1 MRNTVRAT
9 IDAFTHYLGDQTGRP
24 TQDIR
29 FPKKLIYY
37 YLGIFRN
44 AVVYEESKKRN
55 DIDISIMQTIPCIDL
70 NVVDVI
76 SDCPCAAEKG
86 CKWLKT
92 KIPLP
97 ALLTEKPD
105 SVSSLDGNIKFE
117 YVKWTDFK
125 STICSRYEFIRKTP
139 YYTFKT
145 IGGNIN
151 LYIYSNAEVTKTLR
165 LKRIAVTARFKDQL
179 DAITYPVCG
188 NKTNS
193 CSILDMDFLIP
204 QELES
209 VVFQRTYAALMSLNR
224 LMMPSGDII
233 NNNNNDSAAKAPL

>member
-1 MRNTVRAT
+1 M
-9 IDAFTHYLGDQTGRP
+9 
-24 TQDIR
+24 
-29 FPKKLIYY
+29 
-37 YLGIFRN
+37 
-44 AVVYEESKKRN
+44 
-55 DIDISIMQTIPCIDL
+55 
-70 NVVDVI
+70 
-76 SDCPCAAEKG
+76 
-86 CKWLKT
+86 
-92 KIPLP
+92 
-97 ALLTEKPD
+97 
-105 SVSSLDGNIKFE
+105 
-117 YVKWTDFK
+117 
-125 STICSRYEFIRKTP
+125 
-139 YYTFKT
+139 
-145 IGGNIN
+145 
-151 LYIYSNAEVTKTLR
+151 YIYSNAEVTKTLR